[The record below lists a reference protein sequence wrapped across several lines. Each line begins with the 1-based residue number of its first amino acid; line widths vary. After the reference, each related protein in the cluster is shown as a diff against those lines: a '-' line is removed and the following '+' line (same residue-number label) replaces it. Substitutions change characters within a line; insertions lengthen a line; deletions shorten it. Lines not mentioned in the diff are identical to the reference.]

1 MSLILAAV
9 IGGRWLTLSPVE
21 LAALLLSL
29 AAILVVAL
37 TAFLFWQLY
46 RKSQHAVSSMRDRM
60 IRVDEAIRGLKNDIA
75 TIVNDAVEHW
85 ARFSGVAPASQQDP
99 TVQLDKSVATLEEK
113 IASLK
118 DGENPALKASVSES
132 LAEIR
137 VLQREIAKERQ
148 SAIEALKEIQRQA
161 IFPNLPR
168 TLTRGVEQTTTSKG
182 DHIALD
188 YQGRIRNSGF
198 LDLHVSYD
206 VFRVEAVFTF
216 AARFR
221 SAPRPTVKVVT
232 TPAPITPR
240 AIEHTVGVTSKTMRV
255 TLLRP
260 DRNLLPAGT
269 YVIEYRLH
277 SAEPHSDELAS

>member
-1 MSLILAAV
+1 MSLIFTAV
-9 IGGRWLTLSPVE
+9 IGGRCLTLSPVE
-21 LAALLLSL
+21 LAGLLLSL
-29 AAILVVAL
+29 TAILVVAF
-37 TAFLFWQLY
+37 TIFLSWQLY
-46 RKSQHAVSSMRDRM
+46 RKSQHAVSSMRDNM

-75 TIVNDAVEHW
+75 TIANDAVEHW
-85 ARFSGVAPASQQDP
+85 ARFSGVAPASKQDP
-99 TVQLDKSVATLEEK
+99 TAQLDKSVATLEEK
-113 IASLK
+113 FASLK
-118 DGENPALKASVSES
+118 NGENPALKASVSES
-132 LAEIR
+132 LEEIR
-137 VLQREIAKERQ
+137 VLQREITKERQ
-148 SAIEALKEIQRQA
+148 SAIEALKELQCQA
-161 IFPNLPR
+161 VFPNLPR

-198 LDLHVSYD
+198 LDLHVSHN

-216 AARFR
+216 AAKFR
-221 SAPRPTVKVVT
+221 SAPRPTVKVVA

-240 AIEHTVGVTSKTMRV
+240 AIEHTVGVTAKTMRV

-277 SAEPHSDELAS
+277 SAEPHSNELAS